1 MDHNA
6 VKSPKHYTEGR
17 RLGAIVVP
25 DGMPPEVVAQLVKHI
40 LEEDLGK

>member
-1 MDHNA
+1 MLLRLRLSRL
-6 VKSPKHYTEGR
+6 KGR

-25 DGMPPEVVAQLVKHI
+25 DGVPPEVVAQLVKHI